1 MSLVFFP
8 IFSMMK
14 TLLFNAKLK
23 FLKDGDSS
31 SVELCDSYLS
41 HVDLL
46 CVFVSSNCADI
57 PSIQQLQKADS
68 ARLVTNLY
76 LIQ

>member
-1 MSLVFFP
+1 
-8 IFSMMK
+8 MMR

-31 SVELCDSYLS
+31 SVELCDTYLS

-46 CVFVSSNCADI
+46 CVFVASNCADI
-57 PSIQQLQKADS
+57 PSIQQLQKPES
-68 ARLVTNLY
+68 AR
-76 LIQ
+76 